1 MNVYTCTRFHLLLEF
16 MYVLHSISG
25 QEMVSIMKSVEDLIL
40 MGEEVPEEE
49 EEEEKGDGNGEGADE
64 AEESGDEGD
73 EEDDDEE
80 EEEEEDEDDE
90 EYRRRT
96 Q

>member
-1 MNVYTCTRFHLLLEF
+1 MNVNTFTRYHSLLEF

-73 EEDDDEE
+73 EEDDDD
-80 EEEEEDEDDE
+80 EEEEDEDDE